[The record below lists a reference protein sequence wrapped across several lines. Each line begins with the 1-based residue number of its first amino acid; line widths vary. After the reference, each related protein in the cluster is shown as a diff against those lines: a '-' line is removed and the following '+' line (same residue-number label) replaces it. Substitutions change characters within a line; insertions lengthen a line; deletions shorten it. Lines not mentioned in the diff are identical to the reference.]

1 MQKLGRV
8 GSKLGL
14 LGAQCWA
21 RVGPGLMKFNPG
33 PGWVGFWA
41 GTLGPKWA
49 LRKSKDNACNL
60 TIENQPVGLVESQ
73 TPRKGAC
80 GGRAGPQDSHLV
92 LTPSIEHSPLS
103 PPVARLSP

>member
-1 MQKLGRV
+1 MIEIMQKLGRV

-49 LRKSKDNACNL
+49 LRKSTYASTRTSATDY
-60 TIENQPVGLVESQ
+60 I
-73 TPRKGAC
+73 
-80 GGRAGPQDSHLV
+80 
-92 LTPSIEHSPLS
+92 
-103 PPVARLSP
+103 